1 MDDDVPCMTSE
12 EARETFDLGAS
23 SPVIAARASWTP
35 QWTPQTREWDC
46 ARACAS
52 CVLGRRARDAARR
65 RRSTWTIDLA
75 GIFTAAGARGV
86 MLVTK
91 TIGVDPRLAEDAFYE
106 EDYLRDVARV
116 NAAFRRA
123 TALDSPVRVVR
134 RRVRAGDIAAIVL
147 NGARAWRSWIDADC
161 RPRRRRAKDSRDTT
175 SSSKTR
181 TSTRRRL
188 RSSIPRATLERRG
201 AKS

>member
-1 MDDDVPCMTSE
+1 MRSSHPWHPSMDDDVPCMTSD

-35 QWTPQTREWDC
+35 QTREWDC
-46 ARACAS
+46 ARACAA

-106 EDYLRDVARV
+106 EDY
-116 NAAFRRA
+116 
-123 TALDSPVRVVR
+123 
-134 RRVRAGDIAAIVL
+134 
-147 NGARAWRSWIDADC
+147 
-161 RPRRRRAKDSRDTT
+161 
-175 SSSKTR
+175 
-181 TSTRRRL
+181 
-188 RSSIPRATLERRG
+188 
-201 AKS
+201 

>member
-23 SPVIAARASWTP
+23 SPVIATRVVWTR
-35 QWTPQTREWDC
+35 QTSEWDC
-46 ARACAS
+46 ARACAA
-52 CVLGRRARDAARR
+52 CVLGGARRRGAAR

-106 EDYLRDVARV
+106 EDYLRDAARV
-116 NAAFRRA
+116 NGRCRA
-123 TALDSPVRVVR
+123 TRSIRPFESCDDACGRVTSR
-134 RRVRAGDIAAIVL
+134 R
-147 NGARAWRSWIDADC
+147 SF
-161 RPRRRRAKDSRDTT
+161 
-175 SSSKTR
+175 
-181 TSTRRRL
+181 
-188 RSSIPRATLERRG
+188 
-201 AKS
+201 